1 LIVWF
6 LTRFLC
12 DKGEQRKAISI
23 LKDELQDRKG
33 STSTDARFQRKE
45 SHAIVSATWRD
56 FQLKQSVL
64 ATKLRNLE
72 DKLKTETIVNGE
84 TKAFL
89 TKKHGHLMVVFM
101 SVPLL
106 NCCDFVS
113 EPR

>member
-89 TKKHGHLMVVFM
+89 TKKHGHLMEELAVWENKYNRDVG
-101 SVPLL
+101 
-106 NCCDFVS
+106 
-113 EPR
+113 E